1 MKITALALVALFG
14 VLGVT
19 LGMGY
24 GGYQYVPVH
33 PGAGGAGYND
43 NTFCKSF
50 FFLFLFF
57 TRETRL
63 RKGKKLLEFV

>member
-33 PGAGGAGYND
+33 PGAGGAGLND

-50 FFLFLFF
+50 CLVKNTF
-57 TRETRL
+57 R
-63 RKGKKLLEFV
+63 